1 MKAFFQRLSNQI
13 DKSDIPDGGPSQ
25 TTSPVTEVEPDE
37 TQILKDAI
45 AKLQQDLDESNS
57 KVQSQNSEID
67 KLKQAINNI
76 QGVDLSGLEAKIE
89 GIIENK
95 IRTIVDKLVLERL
108 EKLEQQLIDKIKAD
122 LDLNKVKSAV
132 VEKVSKKKAE

>member
-1 MKAFFQRLSNQI
+1 MGNFSIKA
-13 DKSDIPDGGPSQ
+13 
-25 TTSPVTEVEPDE
+25 
-37 TQILKDAI
+37 
-45 AKLQQDLDESNS
+45 
-57 KVQSQNSEID
+57 EID

-95 IRTIVDKLVLERL
+95 IRTIVDKLVVERL

-132 VEKVSKKKAE
+132 VEKVTKKKAE

>member
-1 MKAFFQRLSNQI
+1 MGNFSIKA
-13 DKSDIPDGGPSQ
+13 
-25 TTSPVTEVEPDE
+25 
-37 TQILKDAI
+37 
-45 AKLQQDLDESNS
+45 
-57 KVQSQNSEID
+57 EID

-76 QGVDLSGLEAKIE
+76 QGVDLSGIEAKIE

-95 IRTIVDKLVLERL
+95 IRTIVDKLVVERL

-132 VEKVSKKKAE
+132 VEKVTKKKAE

>member
-1 MKAFFQRLSNQI
+1 MGNFSIKA
-13 DKSDIPDGGPSQ
+13 
-25 TTSPVTEVEPDE
+25 
-37 TQILKDAI
+37 
-45 AKLQQDLDESNS
+45 
-57 KVQSQNSEID
+57 EID

-76 QGVDLSGLEAKIE
+76 QGVDLSGVEVKIE

-95 IRTIVDKLVLERL
+95 IRTIVDKLVVERL

-132 VEKVSKKKAE
+132 VEKVTKKKAE

>member
-1 MKAFFQRLSNQI
+1 MGNFSIKA
-13 DKSDIPDGGPSQ
+13 
-25 TTSPVTEVEPDE
+25 
-37 TQILKDAI
+37 
-45 AKLQQDLDESNS
+45 
-57 KVQSQNSEID
+57 EID

-76 QGVDLSGLEAKIE
+76 QGVDLSGVEAKIE

-95 IRTIVDKLVLERL
+95 IRTIVDKLVVERL

-132 VEKVSKKKAE
+132 VEKVTKKKAE

>member
-1 MKAFFQRLSNQI
+1 MGNFSIKA
-13 DKSDIPDGGPSQ
+13 
-25 TTSPVTEVEPDE
+25 
-37 TQILKDAI
+37 
-45 AKLQQDLDESNS
+45 
-57 KVQSQNSEID
+57 EID

-76 QGVDLSGLEAKIE
+76 QGVDLSGIEAKIE

-95 IRTIVDKLVLERL
+95 IRTIVDKLVVERL

>member
-1 MKAFFQRLSNQI
+1 MGNFSIKA
-13 DKSDIPDGGPSQ
+13 
-25 TTSPVTEVEPDE
+25 
-37 TQILKDAI
+37 
-45 AKLQQDLDESNS
+45 
-57 KVQSQNSEID
+57 EID

-76 QGVDLSGLEAKIE
+76 QGVDLSGMEAKIE

-95 IRTIVDKLVLERL
+95 IRTIVDKLVVERL

-132 VEKVSKKKAE
+132 VEKVTKKKAE

>member
-1 MKAFFQRLSNQI
+1 MGNFSIKA
-13 DKSDIPDGGPSQ
+13 
-25 TTSPVTEVEPDE
+25 
-37 TQILKDAI
+37 
-45 AKLQQDLDESNS
+45 
-57 KVQSQNSEID
+57 EID

>member
-1 MKAFFQRLSNQI
+1 MGNFSIKA
-13 DKSDIPDGGPSQ
+13 
-25 TTSPVTEVEPDE
+25 
-37 TQILKDAI
+37 
-45 AKLQQDLDESNS
+45 
-57 KVQSQNSEID
+57 EID

-76 QGVDLSGLEAKIE
+76 QGVDLSRLETKIE

-95 IRTIVDKLVLERL
+95 IRTIVDKLIIERL

-132 VEKVSKKKAE
+132 VEKVTKKKAE

>member
-1 MKAFFQRLSNQI
+1 MGNFSIKA
-13 DKSDIPDGGPSQ
+13 
-25 TTSPVTEVEPDE
+25 
-37 TQILKDAI
+37 
-45 AKLQQDLDESNS
+45 
-57 KVQSQNSEID
+57 EID

-76 QGVDLSGLEAKIE
+76 QGVDLSGIEAKIE

-95 IRTIVDKLVLERL
+95 IRTIVDKLVVERL

-132 VEKVSKKKAE
+132 VEKVIKKKAE

>member
-1 MKAFFQRLSNQI
+1 MGNFSIKA
-13 DKSDIPDGGPSQ
+13 
-25 TTSPVTEVEPDE
+25 
-37 TQILKDAI
+37 
-45 AKLQQDLDESNS
+45 
-57 KVQSQNSEID
+57 EID

-76 QGVDLSGLEAKIE
+76 QGVDLSRLEAKIE

-95 IRTIVDKLVLERL
+95 IRTIVDKLIVERL

-132 VEKVSKKKAE
+132 VEKVTKKKAE

>member
-1 MKAFFQRLSNQI
+1 MGNFSIKA
-13 DKSDIPDGGPSQ
+13 
-25 TTSPVTEVEPDE
+25 
-37 TQILKDAI
+37 
-45 AKLQQDLDESNS
+45 
-57 KVQSQNSEID
+57 EID

-95 IRTIVDKLVLERL
+95 IRTIVDKLVVERL

>member
-1 MKAFFQRLSNQI
+1 MGNFSIKA
-13 DKSDIPDGGPSQ
+13 
-25 TTSPVTEVEPDE
+25 
-37 TQILKDAI
+37 
-45 AKLQQDLDESNS
+45 
-57 KVQSQNSEID
+57 EID

-76 QGVDLSGLEAKIE
+76 QGVDLSGLEVKIE

-95 IRTIVDKLVLERL
+95 IRTIVDKLVVERL

-132 VEKVSKKKAE
+132 VEKVTKKKAE

>member
-1 MKAFFQRLSNQI
+1 MGNFSIKA
-13 DKSDIPDGGPSQ
+13 
-25 TTSPVTEVEPDE
+25 
-37 TQILKDAI
+37 
-45 AKLQQDLDESNS
+45 
-57 KVQSQNSEID
+57 EID

-76 QGVDLSGLEAKIE
+76 QGVDLSGMEAKIE

-95 IRTIVDKLVLERL
+95 IRTIVDKLVVERL